1 MYVVVKLFYPIGEI
15 IVLIHFGLLFLDSTF
30 VQPDEDLKYFN
41 QSHRSLIESFTVKG
55 FEHSKSRIWTFG
67 ICFSKGPASLARS
80 KKVPSSTQK

>member
-41 QSHRSLIESFTVKG
+41 QSLRSLIESFTVKG
-55 FEHSKSRIWTFG
+55 FEHMDTQNQETGLLVSAFQ
-67 ICFSKGPASLARS
+67 
-80 KKVPSSTQK
+80 KVQLV